1 MHLYDSFRPI
11 IRVGSYDGQVANGI
25 LATSSFTMFVDP
37 CIGYCSVYKC
47 TTEVEILR
55 IWNNQYM
62 ALVYKLKTIIA
73 GKATWKPQK
82 LAPCPAER
90 VNKKQTN
97 TASWEKDDVVA
108 AIHATIKVLNVTGL
122 VVPIIYSFN

>member
-1 MHLYDSFRPI
+1 MEYWLHLAYS
-11 IRVGSYDGQVANGI
+11 GSQCLWTHVLVIAQ
-25 LATSSFTMFVDP
+25 FTNVQLRLV
-37 CIGYCSVYKC
+37 CSEFG
-47 TTEVEILR
+47 TINT
-55 IWNNQYM
+55 WP
-62 ALVYKLKTIIA
+62 LVYKLKTIIA